1 MIEKIIAFLDRK
13 LHGNND
19 GWHSCVLCGCP
30 ERGAH
35 FVDCVIVELRKEFN
49 EVHE

>member
-13 LHGNND
+13 LHGNSD
-19 GWHSCVLCGCP
+19 GWHSCILCGCP

-35 FVDCVIVELRKEFN
+35 FIDCVIAQLRKEF
-49 EVHE
+49 EAHS